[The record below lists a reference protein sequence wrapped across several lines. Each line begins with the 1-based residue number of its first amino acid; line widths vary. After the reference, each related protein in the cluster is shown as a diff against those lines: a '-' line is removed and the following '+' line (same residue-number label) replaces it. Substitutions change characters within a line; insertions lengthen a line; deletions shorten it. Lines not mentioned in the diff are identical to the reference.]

1 MGGHSPSAPPQP
13 PQAPEPALQAAER
26 CQAMAHDLGQ
36 SCSWGWSEK
45 CWGLRGWSEGCQG
58 GLEAGARGAGGLRGW
73 SEGCR
78 GGLRDWGKL
87 CLALR
92 CLWSG
97 CCGADASG
105 RAGDPPSHAG
115 FSQPCYHR
123 RCQWAAAAGLVAL
136 TLPACAP
143 CRQLWLIATHGRN
156 CAATITPDSQ
166 KMRTGAA
173 QPGSVVLALH
183 TSEKQSDLQIFTFK

>member
-1 MGGHSPSAPPQP
+1 MGGHSPSAPPSHLR
-13 PQAPEPALQAAER
+13 PQSQLCRQRSAARSWPMIWGSRAPGAGARSA
-26 CQAMAHDLGQ
+26 
-36 SCSWGWSEK
+36 
-45 CWGLRGWSEGCQG
+45 G
-58 GLEAGARGAGGLRGW
+58 GSGAGARGAGGAWRLERGVP
-73 SEGCR
+73 

-123 RCQWAAAAGLVAL
+123 RCQWADAAGLVAL